1 MAGKLYV
8 VGIGPGSY
16 EDMTI
21 RAARILQESQVIAG
35 YTVYVDLIREQ
46 LGDK

>member
-1 MAGKLYV
+1 MAEQEGRLWV

-21 RAARILQESQVIAG
+21 RAARILPCRLGI
-35 YTVYVDLIREQ
+35 TVPCFRERHN
-46 LGDK
+46 K